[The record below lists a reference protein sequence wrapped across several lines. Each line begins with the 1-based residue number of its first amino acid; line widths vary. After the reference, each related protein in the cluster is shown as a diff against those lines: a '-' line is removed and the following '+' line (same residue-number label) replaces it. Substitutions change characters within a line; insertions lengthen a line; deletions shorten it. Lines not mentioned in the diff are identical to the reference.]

1 MDNSNFHPMKKVLV
15 EHVSDDIRAV
25 AQNSNVEQQ
34 KTLVTARALADI
46 FSGDA
51 FDKTRSMD
59 AKYFTGDDVDLNKLT
74 DSCIRY
80 VEKDKYVNGPDSISY
95 SGLITVSSVLA
106 GGTLSWDAD
115 KNATRDGEPTSIRQI
130 IYPEDLD
137 DFTAYT
143 RVGIYKHGA
152 WSFSLWLPLGGQML
166 RICVTEATKAGLL
179 TGPSAKLRPNVIY
192 ELHCSA
198 SEIKLPDA
206 NTFPTGTKIV
216 FEQYPGA
223 AIKDGS
229 GNVVV
234 SPRKS
239 QITYTEKDE
248 TGASQ
253 TYATYAIPA
262 LDKIRTSAEDYR
274 ESGAWYE
281 NSVGAVQYPFEVVD
295 LEKSY
300 TPPGGTL
307 VSRTWLLDVDQDA
320 IARTGDLAA
329 LIDAHT
335 DQSLADIVRYNSR
348 TIGDADKAKE
358 LVISRQA
365 TFAGTFKL
373 TIIPQTGKTFSQLT
387 DGFSF
392 KAYLVNENSDG
403 TSTDPSVY
411 DWVEVSRGASLDPTL
426 RYYYNDVSGKKLLAG
441 IGGFVADWDDINADI
456 LFVKK
461 YVGANL
467 ESAASSS
474 VAIAAFTG
482 KTAPEDKTNCDISK
496 ADLVRYGLFEG
507 YIRAN
512 RNTTLVIVID
522 SNNHL
527 LDKTVIIPSI
537 TFEPNPHDS
546 YIEKSNINSTA
557 LTTAELEALARKD
570 RPSEMV
576 ASADIVAKIYT
587 DIVSKLQK
595 RGMFFGPRPM
605 PTTTETDDLG
615 KHVVANFNAAI
626 EPGIYTVNAMAG
638 DNGRRGTAVNRYYGS
653 GNPDTIGYP
662 IEIEG
667 STAPTGSNACI
678 SNAVLHVYRSDV
690 YPDNMLKETDAS
702 NASRFTR
709 ITQVFYGDLNRINP
723 EGIVPEG
730 NAYEAAPLVSVR
742 YGIVKGS
749 TVTWSRWARLT
760 REKAPS
766 WFSVSEA
773 NNIHYVKNADGSYL
787 VTKEQIAERMRY
799 SNDFELNNG
808 TGSKILLTVE
818 LPDPSHELID
828 LTFDVRADITPTF
841 TYTRNGVDYTYSAPE
856 NMVEGSNRARFIFS
870 SNRSYWYLVTAG

>member
-1 MDNSNFHPMKKVLV
+1 MKKVLV

-143 RVGIYKHGA
+143 RVGIYKHGT

-216 FEQYPGA
+216 FEQYPGDA
-223 AIKDGS
+223 VKDGS

-320 IARTGDLAA
+320 VARTGDLAA

-335 DQSLADIVRYNSR
+335 DQSLADVVRYNSR
-348 TIGDADKAKE
+348 TIRDADKAKE

-373 TIIPQTGKTFSQLT
+373 TITPQTGKTFSQLT

-403 TSTDPSVY
+403 TATDPSVY
-411 DWVEVSRGASLDPTL
+411 DWIEVSRGASLDPTL

-441 IGGFVADWDDINADI
+441 VGGFVADWDDINADI

-474 VAIAAFTG
+474 VAIATFAGT
-482 KTAPEDKTNCDISK
+482 TAPVAKLDCEFSK
-496 ADLVRYGLFEG
+496 ADLARYGLFEG

-527 LDKTVIIPSI
+527 LDKAVIIPSI

-557 LTTAELEALARKD
+557 LTSAELEALAKKG

-576 ASADIVAKIYT
+576 TSADIVAKIYT

-595 RGMFFGPRPM
+595 QGLFFGPRPI
-605 PTTTETDDLG
+605 PTTTETDADG
-615 KHVVANFNAAI
+615 THVVANFNAAI
-626 EPGIYTVNAMAG
+626 EPGIYTVNVKAG
-638 DNGRRGTAVNRYYGS
+638 ATGKEGNYSYGTGIPELMGS
-653 GNPDTIGYP
+653 P

-678 SNAVLHVYRSDV
+678 SNAVLHVYRSDA
-690 YPDNMLKETDAS
+690 YPSTMLKETDAS
-702 NASRFTR
+702 NASKFTR
-709 ITQVFYGDLNRINP
+709 ITQVFYGDTTRIA
-723 EGIVPEG
+723 G
-730 NAYEAAPLVSVR
+730 NKVVLGDHAYEAAPLVSVR
-742 YGIVKGS
+742 YGVAKGGS
-749 TVTWSRWARLT
+749 SITWSRWSRLT
-760 REKAPS
+760 DENYCV
-766 WFSVSEA
+766 WF
-773 NNIHYVKNADGSYL
+773 NITGGQENYVKNGDGTYTL
-787 VTKEQIAERMRY
+787 KKDVIAQDIQASR
-799 SNDFELNNG
+799 NFELGNNSG
-808 TGSKILLTVE
+808 AKIHLTVE
-818 LPDPSHELID
+818 LPDPRQDSVDI
-828 LTFDVRADITPTF
+828 TFDVASDIVPTF
-841 TYTRNGVDYTYSAPE
+841 TYTRDSESEVYTYAAPE
-856 NMVEGSNRARFIFS
+856 RLVEGANKARFTFS
-870 SNRSYWYLVTAG
+870 SNRSHWYLVTAG

>member
-15 EHVSDDIRAV
+15 EHVSDDIRSV

-51 FDKTRSMD
+51 FDKARSMD

-216 FEQYPGA
+216 FEQYPGDA
-223 AIKDGS
+223 VKDGS

-239 QITYTEKDE
+239 QITYTEKDA

-320 IARTGDLAA
+320 VSRTGDLAA

-348 TIGDADKAKE
+348 TIVDADKDKE

-373 TIIPQTGKTFSQLT
+373 TITPQTGKTFSQLT

-411 DWVEVSRGASLDPTL
+411 DWIEVSRGASLDPTL

-441 IGGFVADWDDINADI
+441 VGGFVADWDDINADI

-474 VAIAAFTG
+474 VVVAPFTG
-482 KTAPEDKTNCDISK
+482 KTSPEDKTYCELSK

-557 LTTAELEALARKD
+557 LTTAELEALARKG

-587 DIVSKLQK
+587 DIVSRLQK
-595 RGMFFGPRPM
+595 QGLFFGPRPI
-605 PTTTETDDLG
+605 PTTTETDAEG
-615 KHVVANFNAAI
+615 KHIVANFNAAI
-626 EPGIYTVNAMAG
+626 EPGIYTINAKAG
-638 DNGRRGTAVNRYYGS
+638 ASGKAGNYSYGTAIPELMGS
-653 GNPDTIGYP
+653 P

-690 YPDNMLKETDAS
+690 YPSTMLKETDAT
-702 NASRFTR
+702 NASKFTR
-709 ITQVFYGDLNRINP
+709 ITQVFYGDTTRLA
-723 EGIVPEG
+723 G
-730 NAYEAAPLVSVR
+730 NDVVSGAHPFEAAPLVSVR
-742 YGIVKGS
+742 YGVAKGGS
-749 TVTWSRWARLT
+749 SITWSRWSRLT
-760 REKAPS
+760 DENYCV
-766 WFSVSEA
+766 WFNVTGGQE
-773 NNIHYVKNADGSYL
+773 NYTKNSDGSYTL
-787 VTKEQIAERMRY
+787 RKDIIAQDIQA
-799 SNDFELNNG
+799 STTFELGNNS
-808 TGSKILLTVE
+808 GSKIELTVE
-818 LPDPSHELID
+818 LPNPRQDSVDI
-828 LTFDVRADITPTF
+828 TFDVDASIHPTF
-841 TYTRNGVDYTYSAPE
+841 TYTRDDSTEVYTYTAPE
-856 NMVEGSNRARFIFS
+856 GLVEAPNKARFTFS
-870 SNRSYWYLVTAG
+870 SNRSHWYLVTAG

>member
-51 FDKTRSMD
+51 FDKTRPMD
-59 AKYFTGDDVDLNKLT
+59 TKYFTGDEVDLNKLT

-143 RVGIYKHGA
+143 RAGIYKHGA

-335 DQSLADIVRYNSR
+335 DQSLADVVRYNSR
-348 TIGDADKAKE
+348 TIRDEDKANE

-373 TIIPQTGKTFSQLT
+373 TITPQTGKTFSQLT

-403 TSTDPSVY
+403 TSSDPSVY
-411 DWVEVSRGASLDPTL
+411 DWIEVSRGASLDPTL

-441 IGGFVADWDDINADI
+441 VGGFVADWDDINADI

-461 YVGANL
+461 YIGANL

-474 VAIAAFTG
+474 VAIAPFTG
-482 KTAPEDKTNCDISK
+482 KTAPEDKPNCDISK

-512 RNTTLVIVID
+512 RNTTLVVVID

-557 LTTAELEALARKD
+557 LTTAELEALARKG

-576 ASADIVAKIYT
+576 TSADIVAKIYT

-595 RGMFFGPRPM
+595 LGMFFGPRPM
-605 PTTTETDDLG
+605 PTSTETDDLG
-615 KHVVANFNAAI
+615 KHVVANFDAAI

-638 DNGRRGTAVNRYYGS
+638 DNGRRGVDNRYFGKGY
-653 GNPDTIGYP
+653 PTVMGYP

-667 STAPTGSNACI
+667 STAPGGSNACI

-723 EGIVPEG
+723 EGIVPDG

-749 TVTWSRWARLT
+749 TVTWSRWVRLT
-760 REKAPS
+760 QEKCTT
-766 WFSVSEA
+766 WCSVSE
-773 NNIHYVKNADGSYL
+773 NDVKYAKNVDGSYTL
-787 VTKEQIAERMRY
+787 TKEQIAERMRY
-799 SNDFELNNG
+799 SHDFELYNE

-818 LPDPSHELID
+818 LPEPSSELID
-828 LTFDVRADITPTF
+828 LTFDVHASITPTF
-841 TYTRNGVDYTYSAPE
+841 TYTRKGEAEPRTYSAPE
-856 NMVEGSNRARFIFS
+856 NMVEGANKARFIFS
-870 SNRSYWYLVTAG
+870 SNRSHWYLVTAG

>member
-1 MDNSNFHPMKKVLV
+1 MKKVLV

-143 RVGIYKHGA
+143 RVGIYKHGV

-216 FEQYPGA
+216 FEQYPGDA
-223 AIKDGS
+223 VKDGS

-320 IARTGDLAA
+320 VARTGDLAA

-335 DQSLADIVRYNSR
+335 DQSLADVVRYNSR
-348 TIGDADKAKE
+348 TIRDADKANE
-358 LVISRQA
+358 IVISRQA

-373 TIIPQTGKTFSQLT
+373 TITPQTGKTFSQLT

-411 DWVEVSRGASLDPTL
+411 DWIEVSRGASLDPTL

-441 IGGFVADWDDINADI
+441 VGGFVADWDDINADI

-474 VAIAAFTG
+474 VTIAPFAG
-482 KTAPEDKTNCDISK
+482 MPSPDALKINCEFSK

-527 LDKTVIIPSI
+527 LDKTVIIPSV

-557 LTTAELEALARKD
+557 LTSAELEALAKKG

-576 ASADIVAKIYT
+576 TSADIVAKIYT

-595 RGMFFGPRPM
+595 KGMFFGPRPI
-605 PTTTETDDLG
+605 PTTAEKDGSITR
-615 KHVVANFNAAI
+615 VVANFNAAI
-626 EPGIYTVNAMAG
+626 EPGIYTINAMAG
-638 DNGRRGTAVNRYYGS
+638 WNGKNGVDSRNFGI
-653 GNPDTIGYP
+653 GNPDIIGYP

-667 STAPTGSNACI
+667 STAPGGSNACI

-690 YPDNMLKETDAS
+690 YPDNMLKETDAA

-723 EGIVPEG
+723 EGVVPDG
-730 NAYEAAPLVSVR
+730 NAHEAAPLVSVR
-742 YGIVKGS
+742 YGTVKGS
-749 TVTWSRWARLT
+749 TVTWSHWVRLT
-760 REKAPS
+760 KEKWVA
-766 WFSVSEA
+766 WCYVA
-773 NNIHYVKNADGSYL
+773 KKDATNYVKNVDGSYTL
-787 VTKEQIAERMRY
+787 TKNQIVEWMRV
-799 SNDFELNNG
+799 SHDFNLGNE

-818 LPDPSHELID
+818 LPEPSPELID
-828 LTFDVRADITPTF
+828 LTFDVSSNITPTF
-841 TYTRNGVDYTYSAPE
+841 TYTRKGVAEPYTFSAPE
-856 NMVEGSNRARFIFS
+856 NMVEGANKARFVFS
-870 SNRSYWYLVTAG
+870 SDRDLWYLVTAG